1 MSSSHTTEHDS
12 SGKRNEVRVLQNGS
26 TLKRKERRQTQK
38 GSSTEDSI
46 FTNHP
51 TQIKAYGLGPEA
63 GQGEQGK
70 GEKEMANGYRVP
82 SREMEWDRRA
92 TFTVL

>member
-1 MSSSHTTEHDS
+1 M
-12 SGKRNEVRVLQNGS
+12 LQNGP
-26 TLKRKERRQTQK
+26 TLKKKGRRQTQK
-38 GSSTEDSI
+38 GSSAGDSI
-46 FTNHP
+46 STNRP

-63 GQGEQGK
+63 GQGEWGK

-82 SREMEWDRRA
+82 SGEMKWDRRA